1 MFYDPTGT
9 ISVDLPACWVSD
21 PMSSTLTSIIFLD
34 WRSPNT
40 RQIFIHIYPT
50 RQSPHVPDHDWQ
62 AQVREGLPATVT
74 RVEYRAPGTLLVERP
89 GSEGRPDQRWGIVRG
104 PRLDVIIEQVGV
116 PLGGPLLTPELAM
129 ILNTIHVSAN
139 EKLDPPRSQQEYLA
153 AMNMANRAL
162 QEQNMAETTRG
173 LTTAQVIARQTWLH
187 SLVALD
193 VPEVPAAIAVAETA
207 LRMANVTRS
216 VVFLHQAIGTLYR
229 CRGSLLKSPATSVA
243 MHLQKVAVLMTETLE
258 MHGLLLNERP
268 PKNPVSACLARCRI
282 ASHEASQAKGQK
294 KLRFAGP
301 VAASGVIDSQTALA
315 LLGRGVLSTAPLPAS
330 FVESCVKQ
338 GVTDPDAQRN
348 LSNQV
353 IEVTAL
359 EHLVAMGM
367 WQSAT
372 RSAMGRD
379 QERAASENLLF
390 ATRRLA
396 ELSPSPEHWQGH
408 VLALSQAAGALV
420 NIADDLSLAD
430 AQEYLNEAE
439 TLLGKLGDADK
450 LRAQILLNRG
460 FLRYMQRVQEG
471 SIEFLD
477 RAIEAA
483 RRAKA
488 DRIERAALSL
498 RSQFLVLAGRH
509 EEAVRDAR
517 AASDATDDDAAS
529 AHHLNLA
536 VALFESGER
545 ELALGKIEAGLAA
558 AIPDEPLG
566 EEVVHLL
573 FVGAQACATEADSLA
588 AIEAAEAVLDARR
601 IRLGDQEDRRG
612 FEDAVR
618 RRELIGSLVEQKLA
632 ADDFLGA
639 LATADRHRAR
649 SLADRQRSD
658 TGGPRREF
666 PKLPSHEANFITQVS
681 YLRNYADTYL
691 TNYGAAPPLEGSVLA
706 DVVANHN
713 RCTVLFHPSG
723 NRLHIFVV
731 RPGDP
736 IIIATAVA
744 PLDFDKIL
752 ALSLQL
758 RENLGMS
765 VATRSARGELPPQSL
780 DELAA
785 ALTDDETDELDEEL
799 NQLCTKLHAALFS
812 EIDGLLVDG
821 EPLTIVPYRSLSI
834 LPLAFL
840 LDADGVPLSARHPIS
855 IAPSIASIAT
865 LAPRALPVKRALV
878 VGEPEVTPELGLQPL
893 PGAAQEAADIASRL
907 EAQEVQVQFLP
918 GQNATEA
925 NVRNAARG
933 SQILHFACHAALRD
947 PASSSPL
954 FLTPLPP
961 DDGLLLANEIAD
973 LQLDGALVV
982 LAACESGLGRTT
994 ADGVHGLG
1002 RAFMNAGAR
1011 TVVQSLWRVSDP
1023 ATHSLMNAF
1032 YSALLGTADPF
1043 DGPQDVATS
1052 LRYAQEVTRAGAWDH
1067 PTQWGPWLVVGDGGW
1082 KYE

>member
-9 ISVDLPACWVSD
+9 FSVDLPAGWASD
-21 PMSSTLTSIIFLD
+21 PTSSTLISTVFSD
-34 WRSPNT
+34 WRAPNT
-40 RQIFIHIYPT
+40 RQIKISIYPT
-50 RQSPHVPDHDWQ
+50 HHSPHVPDHDWQ
-62 AQVREGLPATVT
+62 ARVREGLPAAVT

-89 GSEGRPDQRWGIVRG
+89 GSEGRPDQRWGFVRG

-139 EKLDPPRSQQEYLA
+139 EKLDPPRPQQEYLA
-153 AMNMANRAL
+153 AMNMANRAFH
-162 QEQNMAETTRG
+162 EQNQTETTSG
-173 LTTAQVIARQTWLH
+173 LTTALIIARQTWLH

-207 LRMANVTRS
+207 LRMANVTGS

-229 CRGSLLKSPATSVA
+229 CRGWLLQLPAASAA
-243 MHLQKVAVLMTETLE
+243 MHLQQVDALMTETVE
-258 MHGLLLNERP
+258 MHGLLLNEP
-268 PKNPVSACLARCRI
+268 PPNNPVSACLARCRI
-282 ASHEASQAKGQK
+282 AGREVSQAESQE

-301 VAASGVIDSQTALA
+301 VTACGVSDAQTALA
-315 LLGRGVLSTAPLPAS
+315 LIGRGALSTATLPAS

-338 GVTDPDAQRN
+338 GVTDPDAQ
-348 LSNQV
+348 LSLANQV
-353 IEVTAL
+353 EEVQAL
-359 EHLVAMGM
+359 RHLVAMGQL
-367 WQSAT
+367 QSAT
-372 RSAMGRD
+372 RRAMGRY
-379 QERAASENLLF
+379 QERAACENMLF

-396 ELSPSPEHWQGH
+396 ELSPSPVHWQSY
-408 VLALSQAAGALV
+408 VLALIQVAGALV
-420 NIADDLSLAD
+420 NIADDLSLDD

-439 TLLGKLGDADK
+439 TLLGKLGNADA
-450 LRAQILLNRG
+450 LRAQILFNQG
-460 FLRYMQRVQEG
+460 SLRLAQRVQEG
-471 SIEFLD
+471 SIELLD

-488 DRIERAALSL
+488 DRIERGALSI
-498 RSQFLVLAGRH
+498 RSQFLGLAGRH

-517 AASDATDDDAAS
+517 AACDATDDDAAS

-536 VALFESGER
+536 VALFNSGER
-545 ELALGKIEAGLAA
+545 ELVLGEIEAGLAA

-566 EEVVHLL
+566 GEVVHLL
-573 FVGAQACATEADSLA
+573 FLCAQACATEADSLA
-588 AIEAAEAVLDARR
+588 AIEAAEAVMDARR

-612 FEDAVR
+612 FEDAVK
-618 RRELIGSLVEQKLA
+618 RRELIGSLVERKLA

-649 SLADRQRSD
+649 SLVDRQRSD

-691 TNYGAAPPLEGSVLA
+691 TNHGAAPPLEGSVLA
-706 DVVANHN
+706 DVVINHN

-731 RPGDP
+731 RPRDP
-736 IIIATAVA
+736 ILIATAVA
-744 PLDFDKIL
+744 SLDFDKIL

-758 RENLGMS
+758 REVLGMS

-785 ALTDDETDELDEEL
+785 ALADDETDELDEEL
-799 NQLCTKLHAALFS
+799 NQLCTDLHAALFS
-812 EIDGLLVDG
+812 EIEFLLVDG
-821 EPLTIVPYRSLSI
+821 EPLTIVPYRRLSI
-834 LPLAFL
+834 LPLAVL

-855 IAPSIASIAT
+855 MASSIASIAT
-865 LAPRALPVKRALV
+865 LKQRALPVKRALV
-878 VGEPEVTPELGLQPL
+878 IGEPEVTPELGLQPL
-893 PGAAQEAADIASRL
+893 PGAAQEAADIARRL
-907 EAQEVQVQFLP
+907 AAQEVQVQFLP
-918 GQNATEA
+918 GQTATEA
-925 NVRNAARG
+925 NVRNAAKG

-954 FLTPLPP
+954 FLTPSPP
-961 DDGLLLANEIAD
+961 DDGLLLPNEIAD

-982 LAACESGLGRTT
+982 LASCESGLGRTT

-1002 RAFMNAGAR
+1002 RAFMDAGAR

-1023 ATHSLMNAF
+1023 ATHSLMKAF

-1052 LRYAQEVTRAGAWDH
+1052 LRYAQEVTRVGAWDH

-1082 KYE
+1082 RYE